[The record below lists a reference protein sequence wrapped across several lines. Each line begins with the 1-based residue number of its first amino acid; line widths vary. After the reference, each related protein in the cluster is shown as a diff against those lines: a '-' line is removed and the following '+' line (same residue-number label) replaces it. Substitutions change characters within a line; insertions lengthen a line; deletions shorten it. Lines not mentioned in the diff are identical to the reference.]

1 MSSSNLA
8 HEMRS
13 FGIWLA
19 WLGGSVAVTLALLG
33 ALGVAVAGAP

>member
-1 MSSSNLA
+1 MSSIDLT

-19 WLGGSVAVTLALLG
+19 WLGGSVLASLALLG
-33 ALGVAVAGAP
+33 ALAVAVAP